1 MPYTFFTQSLKRM
14 RQVGSLVPSS
24 RFLASSMC
32 EHIDSS
38 AAINIVELGPGTG
51 PVTRSIL
58 PRMNGSS
65 RLLCIEQNQ
74 AFVDHLKRS
83 VTDERVHIVQGDAQ
97 NMDEYLAAHGMTHV
111 DCIVSSLPLSNI
123 PKQIK
128 ADILEACKKHLKP
141 DGHFL
146 QYQYSLNDKKMVKNY
161 FSDMKTDFVLINF
174 PPAFVYKCIN

>member
-38 AAINIVELGPGTG
+38 TALNIVELGPGTG

-58 PRMNGSS
+58 PRMNNNS

-83 VTDERVHIVQGDAQ
+83 VTDERVNIVQGDAQ
-97 NMDEYLAAHGMTHV
+97 NMDEYHVHGMTA
-111 DCIVSSLPLSNI
+111 DIVSSLPLSNI

-128 ADILEACKKHLKP
+128 IDILVVCKKNLKT
-141 DGHFL
+141 GW
-146 QYQYSLNDKKMVKNY
+146 
-161 FSDMKTDFVLINF
+161 
-174 PPAFVYKCIN
+174 AFFTIPIFAK